1 MKKLYLKEKSKMSW
15 SWILMVLFFI
25 LSFIKIYF
33 ALLGLVCMAA
43 PLYHTAKGKG
53 KINCSHYC
61 PRGSLFGK
69 FFPYI
74 SLNRSLPNWIRSNIF
89 KNLLLAFMFGMMGYG
104 FIFSGGSLYK
114 ISFTVLRLIIISTG
128 FGIILGIFFKPR
140 AWCQVC
146 PMGHLTGAINR
157 KKEKVNANV

>member
-25 LSFIKIYF
+25 LSFVNIYF
-33 ALLGLVCMAA
+33 SLLGLVCMAA
-43 PLYHTAKGKG
+43 PLYHTFKGRG

-69 FFPYI
+69 FFPHI
-74 SLNRSLPNWIRSNIF
+74 SLNNALPMWMRSKF
-89 KNLLLAFMFGMMGYG
+89 AKNALLIFMFGMMGTG
-104 FIFSGGSLYK
+104 IILSNGSLYK

-128 FGIILGIFFKPR
+128 IGIVLGIFFKPR

-146 PMGHLTGAINR
+146 PMGHLTSEINR
-157 KKEKVNANV
+157 KKEKYSV

>member
-1 MKKLYLKEKSKMSW
+1 MSW

-25 LSFIKIYF
+25 LSFINVYF
-33 ALLGLVCMAA
+33 ALLGLICMAA
-43 PLYHTAKGKG
+43 PLYHSFRGRG

-61 PRGSLFGK
+61 PRGSLLGK

-74 SLNRSLPNWIRSNIF
+74 SFNNNLPKWMRTNTF
-89 KNLLLAFMFGMMGYG
+89 KNFLFLFMMGMLTFG
-104 FIFSGGSLYK
+104 IIFSGGSLYK

-128 FGIILGIFFKPR
+128 IGIILGIFFKPR

-146 PMGHLTGAINR
+146 PMGHVTGAINR
-157 KKEKVNANV
+157 KRGN

>member
-1 MKKLYLKEKSKMSW
+1 MKKLYFKENSKMSW
-15 SWILMVLFFI
+15 SWVLMVLFFI
-25 LSFIKIYF
+25 LSFINVYF
-33 ALLGLVCMAA
+33 ALLGLICMLA
-43 PLYHTAKGKG
+43 PLYHTVRGRG

-74 SLNRSLPNWIRSNIF
+74 SFNNSLPNWMRSNLF
-89 KNLLLAFMFGMMGYG
+89 KNLLLIFMFGMMTSG
-104 FIFSGGSLYK
+104 FILSNGSLYK

-128 FGIILGIFFKPR
+128 IGIILGIFFKPR

-146 PMGHLTGAINR
+146 PMGHVTSALNR
-157 KKEKVNANV
+157 KKEKGE